1 MCGIVGYIGK
11 KEAFPILIKGLRRLE
26 YRGYDSAG
34 VALINDGNGLN
45 VCKTKGK
52 VDNLVEYCKD
62 KDTTGNVGIAH
73 TRWATHGEPSSV
85 NAHPHYSESK
95 NLAIIHNGIIE
106 NYADLKE
113 KLQAKGRHFQS
124 DTDTEVLVQL
134 VEYIMERKDL
144 DLLTAVQVALYQVI
158 GAYAIAILDKREPN
172 QIIAARKQ
180 SPLVVGIGDGE
191 FFLGSDASPIVEYT
205 DKVVYLEDGNIAV
218 LRPGEELKVV
228 DLLDRKLHLDVQT
241 VDLNLGQLE
250 KGGYPHFMLKEIFEQ
265 PDCLTNCMRGR
276 VNLEMDN
283 VVLSSVIDYKQQ
295 LLQAKRFIIVACGT
309 SWHAGL
315 IGKQII
321 ENYCRIP
328 VEVEYASEF
337 RYRNPVINSD
347 DVVIAISQSGETA
360 DTLAAVQLAKEHGAF
375 IYGVCNAIGSSIPRA
390 THTGCYIHV
399 GPEIGVAST
408 KAFTGQVTVL
418 TMLALALAKEKGT
431 IDQEEYLHI
440 VRELHAIPDKMGQ
453 VLKLNS
459 RIADL
464 SRTFTYARN
473 FLYLG
478 RGYSYPVALEG
489 ALKLKEISYIHA
501 EGYPAAEMKH
511 GPIALI
517 DSDMP
522 VVVIATHN
530 AMYEKVLSNIQEVK
544 ARKGKVMA
552 IVSEGDET
560 ISRIAD
566 EVIELPS
573 TLECLEPL
581 LATIPLQLLAY
592 HVAVCK
598 GGVGFM
604 DKSVN
609 KRVKNLAFSCEM
621 LNFAEIITN
630 ILFCLWI
637 MEHH

>member
-11 KEAFPILIKGLRRLE
+11 QEAYPILIKGLRRLE

-34 VALINDGNGLN
+34 VALINEGDELN
-45 VCKTKGK
+45 VYKTKGK
-52 VDNLVEYCKD
+52 VDNLTEYCGD
-62 KDTTGNVGIAH
+62 KDVTGHIGIAH
-73 TRWATHGEPSSV
+73 TRWATHGEPSSR
-85 NAHPHYSESK
+85 NAHPHYSQSH

-106 NYADLKE
+106 NYADIKA
-113 KLQAKGRHFQS
+113 KLIDKGVQFQS

-134 VEYIMERKDL
+134 VEYIMVKKQL
-144 DLLTAVQVALYQVI
+144 SLLEAVQVALYQVI
-158 GAYAIAILDKREPN
+158 GAYAIAIIDKRDPT

-180 SPLVVGIGDGE
+180 SPLVVGIGKDE
-191 FFLGSDASPIVEYT
+191 FFLGSDASPIIEYT
-205 DKVVYLEDGNIAV
+205 DQVVYLEDGNIAV
-218 LRPGEELKVV
+218 IRLGEELKVLSILGEEQELQV
-228 DLLDRKLHLDVQT
+228 KT
-241 VDLNLGQLE
+241 VDIDLGQIE

-276 VNLEMDN
+276 IN
-283 VVLSSVIDYKQQ
+283 VEGDHVTLSALIDYRRQ
-295 LLQAKRFIIVACGT
+295 LLSAKRVVIVACGT

-315 IGKQII
+315 IGKQLI
-321 ENYCRIP
+321 ESFCRIP

-337 RYRNPVINSD
+337 RYRNPVVSKD

-360 DTLAAVQLAKEHGAF
+360 DTLAAIQLAKERGAF
-375 IYGVCNAIGSSIPRA
+375 IYGICNAIGSSIPRA
-390 THTGCYIHV
+390 TDTGTYIHV

-418 TMLALALAKEKGT
+418 TMIALAMGEARGT
-431 IDQEEYLHI
+431 IDRDEYLS
-440 VRELHAIPDKMGQ
+440 VVKGLSEIPDKIRE
-453 VLKLNS
+453 VLQAND

-464 SRTFTYARN
+464 ARTFTYAHN

-522 VVVIATHN
+522 VVVIATHD
-530 AMYEKVLSNIQEVK
+530 AMYEKVLSNIQEIK
-544 ARKGKVMA
+544 ARKGRA
-552 IVSEGDET
+552 IALVTKGDDT
-560 ISRIAD
+560 IAKIAD
-566 EVIELPS
+566 EVIELPDV
-573 TLECLEPL
+573 LECLEPL
-581 LATIPLQLLAY
+581 VATIPLQLLSY

-598 GGVGFM
+598 GKNV
-604 DKSVN
+604 DQPRNLAKSVT
-609 KRVKNLAFSCEM
+609 VE
-621 LNFAEIITN
+621 
-630 ILFCLWI
+630 
-637 MEHH
+637 